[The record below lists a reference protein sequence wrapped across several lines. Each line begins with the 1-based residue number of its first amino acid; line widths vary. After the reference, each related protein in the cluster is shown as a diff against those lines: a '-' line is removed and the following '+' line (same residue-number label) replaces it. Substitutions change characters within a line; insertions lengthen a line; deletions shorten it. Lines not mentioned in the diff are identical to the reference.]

1 MINRRIIEVEI
12 EQSLGRSGW
21 THKIQ
26 EKQADIYH
34 NNRIWAESIRIIISA
49 ITTSG
54 ILAIVIGEQT
64 FWFKL
69 ATAIFALISTGI
81 NLYLQKFD
89 FQSLEKTHKESAA
102 KWLGLR
108 EDYTAL
114 ISEMRAGVLS
124 DEEAVERKRALLEQY
139 KLISKETP
147 ITTDGA
153 YKKAEKAL
161 KINMDDI
168 ISQEEIN
175 VFLPK
180 ELRKDNK

>member
-1 MINRRIIEVEI
+1 MKRIILEAEI
-12 EQSLGRSGW
+12 EQLLGRSGW

-34 NNRIWAESIRIIISA
+34 MRRIICESA
-49 ITTSG
+49 RIILSALTTSG
-54 ILAIVIGEQT
+54 IIAIVLDEQT

-69 ATAIFALISTGI
+69 VTAIVALISTGT
-81 NLYLQKFD
+81 NLYFQKFD
-89 FQSLEKTHKESAA
+89 FQAMERLHKECAV

-108 EDYTAL
+108 EDYTSL
-114 ISEMRAGVLS
+114 ISEMRAEVLS
-124 DEEAVERKRALLEQY
+124 IEDVIKRKRELSEQY

-161 KINMDDI
+161 KIELDNI
-168 ISQEEIN
+168 ITQEEIN

-180 ELRKDNK
+180 ELRKENE